1 MQSFKLKLIEQ
12 KYQVLAEELYC
23 LLIQKKKLEKFE
35 KKIIFKNFEIDP
47 ENGVVYPRSWLDA
60 FLIQSYAFDRRAYIP
75 GFFSLAHPAP
85 HDTTPANIFCY
96 FFAKIF
102 D

>member
-12 KYQVLAEELYC
+12 KYRVFQM
-23 LLIQKKKLEKFE
+23 LLPTDSQSFE
-35 KKIIFKNFEIDP
+35 NFEIDP

-60 FLIQSYAFDRRAYIP
+60 FLIQSYAFERRAYIP

-85 HDTTPANIFCY
+85 HDTTPAEIGLIN
-96 FFAKIF
+96 AKNCKSYLGKWNF
-102 D
+102 SWR